1 MEDLS
6 KLAYT
11 EQRFRPAR
19 KEMQILTAMPEF
31 ILPNFL
37 LLSCGWSAGLTTPEE
52 LPLLCG

>member
-11 EQRFRPAR
+11 EQKFRPAR
-19 KEMQILTAMPEF
+19 EEMQTLTAMPEF

-37 LLSCGWSAGLTTPEE
+37 LLGCGWSAGLTTPED